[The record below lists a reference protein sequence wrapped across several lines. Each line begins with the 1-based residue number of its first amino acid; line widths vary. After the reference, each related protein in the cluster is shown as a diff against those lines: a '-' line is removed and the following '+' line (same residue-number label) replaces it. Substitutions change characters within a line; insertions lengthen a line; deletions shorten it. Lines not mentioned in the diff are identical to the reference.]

1 MLVFFCSFYV
11 ASKPIELTAAVGEQ
25 LINKQISIWQVT
37 GDDVPFEKALNHY
50 QQGHFVKNH
59 NGKVSFGFTHDV
71 IWVSVL
77 VNNASTAPIKSYF
90 YLDSAWLDH
99 ADFYFVR
106 QNELV
111 DKLATGDT
119 LPFSSRSKPTRMIAQ
134 AYEYLPGITQ
144 VLIRFKSQ
152 DPLLIPLYLT
162 TEQAIQ
168 HNVELS
174 NYFYGFLYG
183 AFFILL
189 VYNIVLSVSLK
200 DSSYI
205 YYSFYLL
212 SFLSLNIAYTGHG
225 FKFIWPDCLLI
236 QRWAMIFFLYC
247 YVIFGIAFCFEFLKL
262 KTYLPKV
269 YRFNKLIYRVFA
281 FFTLAL
287 FIYADQL
294 LAVNIGVALTS
305 GLVVIFISLG
315 CLALR
320 NGHAMVKFFIP
331 AVFLGAGGAALSA
344 ATTWGII
351 PYNTY
356 LFHSIE
362 IGMLIEM
369 SILAL
374 ALAFN
379 LKEVDK
385 ARLTAEVIALYDHL
399 TGLFNRRAFTVN
411 ASPLWVLGIREQT
424 PFSMILLD
432 IDWFKMINDKHG
444 HAVGDAA
451 LKSIAK
457 TLQQHTRKSD
467 VLARWGGEEFII
479 FLPNTNQADAMQL
492 ANDLREKIASITL
505 YHDGGELSVTASF
518 GVAEYER
525 HMTKVEDLIKLADK
539 ALYKAKNSGRNIV
552 CDTSTTGSVTAS
564 ETAIMS

>member
-183 AFFILL
+183 SFFILL

-236 QRWAMIFFLYC
+236 QCWAMIFFLYC

-269 YRFNKLIYRVFA
+269 YHFNKLIYRVFA

-539 ALYKAKNSGRNIV
+539 ALYKAKNCGRNIV

>member
-37 GDDVPFEKALNHY
+37 GDDVPFEKALNHF

-162 TEQAIQ
+162 TEQAVQ

-467 VLARWGGEEFII
+467 VLARGGGK
-479 FLPNTNQADAMQL
+479 N
-492 ANDLREKIASITL
+492 
-505 YHDGGELSVTASF
+505 LSSF
-518 GVAEYER
+518 YPI
-525 HMTKVEDLIKLADK
+525 LIKQMRC
-539 ALYKAKNSGRNIV
+539 N
-552 CDTSTTGSVTAS
+552 
-564 ETAIMS
+564 